1 MSGVGRHIFLI
12 AGEHSG
18 DQLGYRLM
26 RSLRAAEPGIRLS
39 GIGGEAMAGEGLTSL
54 FPLADIAVMGFLPV
68 IKRLPTLL
76 KRIRMA
82 ADAVVAAQPDALV
95 IIDSPDFTHRVA
107 RKVRRR
113 LPNLPVIDY
122 VCPSV
127 WAWRSG
133 RASKMRAYIDH
144 VLAILPFEPAA
155 LQRLNGPPGTY
166 VGHPLI
172 ERLDVLQPDPD
183 DAARRLAEPPLL
195 IVLPGSRRSEI
206 HRLMPVFRDT
216 LALVRRRHGDLD
228 VILPTVADR
237 QAEIEAALQDWP
249 VKPRVVPEEAAKYAA
264 FRQARA
270 ALAKSGTV
278 TLELAL
284 AGVPSVVG
292 YQVSKLEEAIARR
305 MIEVPTI
312 LLPNLILGNNVY
324 PEFIQADCA
333 PGPLAEALFP
343 LLTQS
348 PAREAQV
355 SGLKKLAHLMQLP
368 GGESPSAAAARVV
381 LQVMDKAR

>member
-1 MSGVGRHIFLI
+1 VSGTGRHIFLI

-26 RSLRAAEPGIRLS
+26 RALRAIEPDVRFS
-39 GIGGEAMAGEGLTSL
+39 GIGGEAMEGEGLSSL
-54 FPLADIAVMGFLPV
+54 FPLSDIAVMGFLPV

-76 KRIRMA
+76 KRIRA
-82 ADAVVAAQPDALV
+82 AAEAVVAARPDALV

-107 RKVRRR
+107 RKVRQR
-113 LPNLPVIDY
+113 LPGLPIIDY

-133 RASKMRAYIDH
+133 RARKMRAYIDH

-172 ERLDVLQPDPD
+172 ERLDVLQPGEG
-183 DAARRLAEPPLL
+183 DAARRQSEPPLL
-195 IVLPGSRRSEI
+195 VLLPGSRRSEI
-206 HRLMPVFRDT
+206 HRLMPVFRDA
-216 LALVRRRHGDLD
+216 LALVRQRAGELK
-228 VILPTVADR
+228 VVLPTVADR
-237 QAEIEAALQDWP
+237 QGEIEAALQDWP
-249 VKPRVVPEEAAKYAA
+249 IKPQVVTEEAAKYAA

-292 YQVSKLEEAIARR
+292 YQVSKIEEIIARR
-305 MIEVPTI
+305 MIEVPSI
-312 LLPNLILGNNVY
+312 LLPNLILGENVY

-333 PGPLAEALFP
+333 PEPLAAALTP
-343 LLTQS
+343 LLHQS
-348 PAREAQV
+348 PARDAQV
-355 SGLKKLAHLMQLP
+355 AGLKRLAELMQLP
-368 GGESPSAAAARVV
+368 GGESPSAAAAQVI
-381 LQVMDKAR
+381 LQVMVR

>member
-1 MSGVGRHIFLI
+1 MSGTGRHIFLI

-26 RSLRAAEPGIRLS
+26 GALRAIEPDVHFS
-39 GIGGEAMAGEGLTSL
+39 GIGGEAMEGEGLSSL
-54 FPLADIAVMGFLPV
+54 FPLSDIAVMGFLPV

-76 KRIRMA
+76 KRIRA
-82 ADAVVAAQPDALV
+82 AAEAVVAARPDALV

-107 RKVRRR
+107 RKVRQR
-113 LPNLPVIDY
+113 LPGLPIIDY

-133 RASKMRAYIDH
+133 RARKMRAYIDH

-172 ERLDVLQPDPD
+172 ERLDVLQPGEGDV
-183 DAARRLAEPPLL
+183 ACRQSEPPLVVL
-195 IVLPGSRRSEI
+195 LPGSRRSEI
-206 HRLMPVFRDT
+206 HRLMPVFRDA
-216 LALVRRRHGDLD
+216 LALVRQRAGELK
-228 VILPTVADR
+228 VVLPTVADR
-237 QAEIEAALQDWP
+237 QGEIEAALQDWP
-249 VKPRVVPEEAAKYAA
+249 IKPQVVTEEVAKYAA

-292 YQVSKLEEAIARR
+292 YQVSKIEEIIARR
-305 MIEVPTI
+305 MIEVPSI
-312 LLPNLILGNNVY
+312 LLPNLILGENVY

-333 PGPLAEALFP
+333 PEPLAAALTP
-343 LLTQS
+343 LLHQS

-355 SGLKKLAHLMQLP
+355 AGLKRLAELMQLP
-368 GGESPSAAAARVV
+368 GGESPSAAAAQVI
-381 LQVMDKAR
+381 LQVMAR